1 MTKKKPAYTKGF
13 GTQERKRD
21 PMKRV
26 KVSRI
31 GIYLLLSIVS
41 LLSIFP
47 FFWMLTGMTNSA
59 RDITSGKMTFGT
71 TFILNITRLF
81 QEHNMAQVLKNSFIV
96 TIFTTL
102 LCLLICSMA
111 AYGFIMYKTKV
122 SERIY
127 GIVMLTMMI
136 PFAALMIP
144 LFQLIVKYQIIN
156 THFALIITGAA
167 SVFMIFFFR
176 QSFSS
181 YPYEII
187 QAARVDG
194 AGEFRIF
201 FRIFAPSMKST
212 FFAAAIYA
220 FMTSWNAYM
229 WPLIVLQTN
238 DKRTATLL
246 ISYLSSAYNPEY
258 GVIMAAIVIS
268 TLPILVIFFLFQKQF
283 VQGMLGSVKS

>member
-1 MTKKKPAYTKGF
+1 
-13 GTQERKRD
+13 
-21 PMKRV
+21 MKRI
-26 KVSRI
+26 KISRI

-47 FFWMLTGMTNSA
+47 FFWMLTGMTNNA
-59 RDITSGKMTFGT
+59 RDIISGKMTLGT
-71 TFILNITRLF
+71 KFIHNITTLF
-81 QEHNMAQVLKNSFIV
+81 QEHNMANVLKNSFKV

-111 AYGFIMYKTKV
+111 AYGFLMYKSKA
-122 SERIY
+122 SERLY
-127 GIVMLTMMI
+127 GIIMLTMMV

-144 LFQLIVKYQIIN
+144 LFQLIVRYHIIN
-156 THFALIITGAA
+156 THFALIVTGAA

-181 YPYEII
+181 YPYEIL

-201 FRIFAPSMKST
+201 FGVFAPSMKST

-238 DKRTATLL
+238 DKQTSTLL
-246 ISYLSSAYNPEY
+246 ISYLSSAYVPEY
-258 GVIMAAIVIS
+258 GVIMTAIVIS
-268 TLPILVIFFLFQKQF
+268 TLPTILIFFLFQKQF